1 MMKLLD
7 GFGVLLLLNV
17 KDNAVITT
25 KFTVGLI
32 IIAMIPLISV
42 VKQKLH
48 IVTIQIPAQSPKNVA
63 NMITKST
70 IFTAQLL
77 INVRMNVN
85 AVLVEK

>member
-25 KFTVGLI
+25 KFTVGPI

-48 IVTIQIPAQSPKNVA
+48 IVNIQIPAQSPKNVA

-70 IFTAQLL
+70 IFTAQSL

-85 AVLVEK
+85 AVLMGK